1 MTLTPT
7 VQPVE
12 CIPKA
17 EDPHTKVSF
26 FSDAFNCNTKFTLWG
41 RGATRI
47 KRTGGHIKFISLDFL
62 AAAMLT
68 SPKVT
73 AGLRICR
80 VVPSAAEDWLSASAK
95 RHFGT

>member
-17 EDPHTKVSF
+17 QDPHVKVSF

-41 RGATRI
+41 LGAERIYRRGAY
-47 KRTGGHIKFISLDFL
+47 IKFISLDFL
-62 AAAMLT
+62 ADALFT
-68 SPKVT
+68 
-73 AGLRICR
+73 
-80 VVPSAAEDWLSASAK
+80 
-95 RHFGT
+95 H